1 MSKLHNVRGRITYI
15 SSHAKQE
22 NLYAV
27 YETTN
32 RHYWTELAKFNQQE
46 FQKSGTEGKCIEAR
60 ELIIALPESFPDLY
74 DPDRLLQMFTN
85 RFKEKYGMECVSAL
99 HHNKRKTNYHI
110 HLIFSERELL
120 PEPIEKI
127 ATRNMFYNEQKKH
140 VRTKK
145 EILDDNGNVRKGC
158 KIIKKGEVY
167 ERSLFTAKNKLFKQE
182 HYLDE
187 AKHFY
192 TDLINLLIE
201 DDKNKLHVFDKNGLY
216 LATKK
221 IGKNNPKAEQIKEDN
236 EVRMMWN
243 HEVDRALVSQVP
255 AVEIRQIK
263 KEFITDRIR
272 TSIKVWGNRP
282 ELLLNII
289 LTATK
294 ALALL
299 TSKILTAAREL
310 KNKLFHEAFE
320 KEYGSNAV
328 IKAENTA
335 DVVIAPA
342 KESITEPEPPENTI
356 TATVPKAEV
365 VEQPKPQ
372 IPPRPVMPPEAAA
385 FPRLQKVKVTLDK
398 HNNLIFEAEA
408 ERNKLELELSDLKGL
423 ARLTKKKELENRP
436 PKPKK
441 SELLKPDYPVSSD
454 SMDLQRCRIYTPHSI
469 PHSVP
474 QTRIRRDV
482 PSGRKPTERKP
493 LQKPKPCT
501 KSYSGIKKRLTS
513 KTPANLTE
521 AEIKGRDNRPSPLA
535 SSRIIHI
542 FYFLRNSGHYL
553 FYISN
558 VFFNILTF
566 NIYFCTGFM

>member
-27 YETTN
+27 YETTD
-32 RHYWTELAKFNQQE
+32 RHYWTELARFNQQE
-46 FQKSGTEGKCIEAR
+46 FLKSGTEGKCIEAR

-74 DPDRLLQMFTN
+74 DPNQLLQLFTN
-85 RFKEKYGMECVSAL
+85 RFKEKYGVECVSAL

-145 EILDDNGNVRKGC
+145 EILDDSGNVRKCC

-167 ERSLFTAKNKLFKQE
+167 ERTLFTAKNKLFKQE

-187 AKHFY
+187 AKRFY

-201 DDKNKLHVFDKNGLY
+201 DDKDKLHVFDKNGLY

-221 IGKNNPKAEQIKEDN
+221 IGKNNPKAEQIQEDN
-236 EVRMMWN
+236 EVRMQWN

-255 AVEIRQIK
+255 EPEIRQIK

-272 TSIKVWGNRP
+272 NSIKVWGNRP

-299 TSKILTAAREL
+299 TSKVLTAAREL
-310 KNKLFHEAFE
+310 KNKLFHEALE
-320 KEYGSNAV
+320 KEYGSKTV
-328 IKAENTA
+328 TKTEDTT
-335 DVVIAPA
+335 DVVTVSD
-342 KESITEPEPPENTI
+342 KEVITEHEPSVATI
-356 TATVPKAEV
+356 TATVPKTEV

-385 FPRLQKVKVTLDK
+385 FPRLQKVNVILDK
-398 HNNLIFEAEA
+398 HNNLIFEAER
-408 ERNKLELELSDLKGL
+408 ERTKLEIELSDLKGL
-423 ARLTKKKELENRP
+423 ARLTKKKELERRIST
-436 PKPKK
+436 KT
-441 SELLKPDYPVSSD
+441 EEIRTLKAG
-454 SMDLQRCRIYTPHSI
+454 L
-469 PHSVP
+469 
-474 QTRIRRDV
+474 
-482 PSGRKPTERKP
+482 
-493 LQKPKPCT
+493 
-501 KSYSGIKKRLTS
+501 SGIVRQYGFATVQDFYTALYTAQRASDAYQKECATWEEAYGEKTTPKAETMHEKIKRYQEKADRQNSNQLYRS
-513 KTPANLTE
+513 
-521 AEIKGRDNRPSPLA
+521 RDIGAR
-535 SSRIIHI
+535 
-542 FYFLRNSGHYL
+542 
-553 FYISN
+553 
-558 VFFNILTF
+558 
-566 NIYFCTGFM
+566 